1 MSKTI
6 SPAILAAQ
14 NLAIRYGPQV
24 VLKNATLNV
33 HQTDRIGLIGNNGSG
48 KSTLLK
54 IIAGDMQPD
63 SGSIS
68 RRKDIVIGYLPQNF
82 QLDSTKSVYENIVDG
97 AHDVI
102 DILRKYESL
111 PPTSEKR
118 RVLEEQIL
126 HRDGWNLE
134 NRIETAMHSLNVP
147 DKLRAI
153 DTLSGGEKRRVAL
166 CKAII
171 ARPDFLILDE
181 PTNHLD
187 TQSIEWIEEYLENY
201 SGACLFVTHDRYFLD
216 SIANRIVELV
226 NGECYSHD
234 GNYDDF
240 LLDKAERETQLETE
254 ERKRNSFL
262 RRELA
267 WVRRGARARRTKAK
281 SRLNAYFEAVDQKGP
296 EVEAEVD
303 LIIPPATGLGS
314 TILNLKQMGMEIG
327 GKKLFEGLDFN
338 FDKKRKL
345 GIIGRNG
352 LGKTTLLR
360 IILGELN
367 AATGSVVVGE
377 RTVFN
382 YIDQSR
388 VALND
393 ENTVV
398 QELGEGREWIMFGDE
413 RMKVWTYLRR
423 FLFADDRMNTK
434 VEKLS
439 GGERSRL
446 LLAKVLKN
454 GGNFLILD
462 EPTNDLDLATLR
474 ILEEALAA
482 FDGCVIAVSHDRYF
496 LNRVCNGILA
506 FEGDGKVHFS
516 EGDYSY
522 YIEKRTARENRE
534 LAESLITATPEK
546 QESRQKHQTNKLKWK
561 EAKELEAI
569 ENDIMH
575 AESEVARIETI
586 FASRDFYAK
595 RGEQTIQL
603 TEELAAAKMLIERL
617 YARWHEL
624 EEMKAGKN
632 LSDEK

>member
-6 SPAILAAQ
+6 SPIILAAQ
-14 NLAIRYGPQV
+14 NLAVRYGPQV
-24 VLKNATLNV
+24 VLRDATLNI
-33 HQTDRIGLIGNNGSG
+33 HQSNRIGLIGSNGSG
-48 KSTLLK
+48 KTTLLK
-54 IIAGDMQPD
+54 IIAGIMEPD
-63 SGSIS
+63 TGTIS
-68 RRKDIVIGYLPQNF
+68 RRKDIITGHLAQDF
-82 QLDSTKSVYENIVDG
+82 QLDATKSVYENIVDG

-102 DILRKYESL
+102 DIIREYESL
-111 PPTSEKR
+111 PHTSER
-118 RVLEEQIL
+118 RHSLEEQIHHL
-126 HRDGWNLE
+126 DGWNLE

-147 DKLRAI
+147 GKHRAI
-153 DTLSGGEKRRVAL
+153 DSLSGGEKRRVAL

-171 ARPDFLILDE
+171 SRPDFLILDE

-187 TQSIEWIEEYLENY
+187 TQSIEWVEEFLANY

-216 SIANRIVELV
+216 SIANRIVELE

-234 GNYDDF
+234 GNYNDF
-240 LLDKAERETQLETE
+240 LLDQAEREAQLETE
-254 ERKRNSFL
+254 ERKRNAFL

-281 SRLNAYFEAVDQKGP
+281 ARLNAYFEAADQKGP
-296 EVEAEVD
+296 EVQPEVE
-303 LIIPPATGLGS
+303 LIIPPAAGLGS
-314 TILNLKQMGMEIG
+314 TILNLKNLDMEIG
-327 GKKLFEGLDFN
+327 DKKLFEEVNFS

-360 IILGELN
+360 IILGELH
-367 AATGSVVVGE
+367 AVRGEVVVGE
-377 RTVFN
+377 RTAFN

-388 VALND
+388 VALDD
-393 ENTVV
+393 ENTVI
-398 QELGEGREWIMFGDE
+398 QELGEGRDWIMFGE
-413 RMKVWTYLRR
+413 EQMKVWTYLRR

-434 VEKLS
+434 VGKLS

-462 EPTNDLDLATLR
+462 EPTNDLDLTTLR

-482 FDGCVIAVSHDRYF
+482 FEGCIIAVSHDRYF

-506 FEGDGKVHFS
+506 FEGDGAVHFS
-516 EGDYSY
+516 EGDYDY
-522 YIEKRTARENRE
+522 YTEKRTVREQERKAYSDAAAPPLKKEARVKP
-534 LAESLITATPEK
+534 AAV
-546 QESRQKHQTNKLKWK
+546 KLKWK

-569 ENDIMH
+569 EQEILN
-575 AESEVARIETI
+575 AEAEAARIEAI
-586 FASRDFYAK
+586 FASPDFYEK
-595 RGEQTIQL
+595 YGSQTVQL
-603 TEELAAAKMLIERL
+603 TAELTAAKAAIERL

-624 EEMKAGKN
+624 EELKSGK
-632 LSDEK
+632 S

>member
-1 MSKTI
+1 MSKAI
-6 SPAILAAQ
+6 SPSILSAQ
-14 NLAIRYGPQV
+14 NLAVRYGPQT
-24 VLKNATLNV
+24 VLKNSTLNV
-33 HQTDRIGLIGNNGSG
+33 HQTDRIGLIGSNGSG

-54 IIAGDMQPD
+54 IIAGMIQPD

-68 RRKDIVIGYLPQNF
+68 RRRDIITGYLAQDF
-82 QLDSTKSVYENIVDG
+82 QLDSTKSVYENIVDS

-102 DILRKYESL
+102 DIIREYESL
-111 PPTSEKR
+111 PPTSER
-118 RVLEEQIL
+118 RHMLEEQIH

-147 DKLRAI
+147 QKHRAI

-166 CKAII
+166 CQAII
-171 ARPDFLILDE
+171 SRPDFLILDE

-187 TQSIEWIEEYLENY
+187 TQSIEWVEEFLENY

-216 SIANRIVELV
+216 SIANRIVELS
-226 NGECYSHD
+226 NGECTSHD
-234 GNYDDF
+234 GNYNDF
-240 LLDKAERETQLETE
+240 LLDKTEREAQLETE

-281 SRLNAYFEAVDQKGP
+281 SRLKAYFDTVEQKGP
-296 EVEAEVD
+296 ETAEEVE
-303 LIIPPATGLGS
+303 LIIPAPSGLG
-314 TILNLKQMGMEIG
+314 TMVLNLKNLGMDLG
-327 GKKLFEGLDFN
+327 GKKLFDGLDFK
-338 FDKKRKL
+338 FDRKRKL

-352 LGKTTLLR
+352 LGKTTLLK
-360 IILGELN
+360 IILEELQAAKGE
-367 AATGSVVVGE
+367 VVVGE

-393 ENTVV
+393 ENTVI
-398 QELGEGREWIMFGDE
+398 QELGEGREWILFGEE

-434 VEKLS
+434 VGKLS

-462 EPTNDLDLATLR
+462 EPTNDLDLPTLR
-474 ILEEALAA
+474 LLEEALAA
-482 FDGCVIAVSHDRYF
+482 FNGCVIVVSHDRYF

-516 EGDYSY
+516 EGDYDY
-522 YIEKRTARENRE
+522 YIEKRSVREAEAAAEVNTAVD
-534 LAESLITATPEK
+534 SKK
-546 QESRQKHQTNKLKWK
+546 QKPQAKGQTNKLKWK
-561 EAKELEAI
+561 EAKELETI
-569 ENDIMH
+569 EQDILN
-575 AESEVARIETI
+575 AEAEVERIEKI
-586 FASRDFYAK
+586 FALPDFYEKHGDQTVSLTAELSAAK
-595 RGEQTIQL
+595 ATVDRLYTRWHKL
-603 TEELAAAKMLIERL
+603 EELQ
-617 YARWHEL
+617 
-624 EEMKAGKN
+624 
-632 LSDEK
+632 S

>member
-1 MSKTI
+1 
-6 SPAILAAQ
+6 
-14 NLAIRYGPQV
+14 
-24 VLKNATLNV
+24 
-33 HQTDRIGLIGNNGSG
+33 
-48 KSTLLK
+48 
-54 IIAGDMQPD
+54 
-63 SGSIS
+63 
-68 RRKDIVIGYLPQNF
+68 
-82 QLDSTKSVYENIVDG
+82 
-97 AHDVI
+97 
-102 DILRKYESL
+102 
-111 PPTSEKR
+111 
-118 RVLEEQIL
+118 
-126 HRDGWNLE
+126 
-134 NRIETAMHSLNVP
+134 
-147 DKLRAI
+147 
-153 DTLSGGEKRRVAL
+153 
-166 CKAII
+166 
-171 ARPDFLILDE
+171 
-181 PTNHLD
+181 
-187 TQSIEWIEEYLENY
+187 
-201 SGACLFVTHDRYFLD
+201 
-216 SIANRIVELV
+216 V

-240 LLDKAERETQLETE
+240 LIDKAEREQQLETE
-254 ERKRNSFL
+254 EKKRASFL

-281 SRLNAYFEAVDQKGP
+281 SRLNAYFEAAEQKGP

-303 LIIPPATGLGS
+303 LIIPPAPGLGS
-314 TILNLKQMGMEIG
+314 TILNLKHVGMELG
-327 GKKLFEGLDFN
+327 GKKLFERLDFN
-338 FDKKRKL
+338 FDRKRKL

-360 IILGELN
+360 IILGELK
-367 AATGSVVVGE
+367 ASIGTIVVGE

-393 ENTVV
+393 EKSVI
-398 QELGEGREWIMFGDE
+398 QELGEGREWILFGGE

-496 LNRVCNGILA
+496 LNRICNGILA
-506 FEGDGKVHFS
+506 FEGNGKVHFS

-522 YIEKRTARENRE
+522 YLEKRDERETKAI
-534 LAESLITATPEK
+534 AESIITGAPEK
-546 QESRQKHQTNKLKWK
+546 IETRQKPQTTKMKWK
-561 EAKELEAI
+561 EAKELETI
-569 ENDIMH
+569 EHSIIQ
-575 AESEVARIETI
+575 AESEVARIEAI
-586 FASRDFYAK
+586 FASPDFYEK
-595 RGEQTIQL
+595 RGERTVQL
-603 TEELAAAKMLIERL
+603 SQELAAAKSEIERL

-624 EEMKAGKN
+624 EELKAGN
-632 LSDEK
+632 RE

>member
-6 SPAILAAQ
+6 SPSILSAQ
-14 NLAIRYGPQV
+14 NLAMRYGPQT
-24 VLKNATLNV
+24 VLKDATLNV

-68 RRKDIVIGYLPQNF
+68 RRRDILIGYLPQNF
-82 QLDSTKSVYENIVDG
+82 QLDSTKSVYENIVEG

-102 DILRKYESL
+102 EILREYESL

-118 RVLEEQIL
+118 HVLEEQIL

-147 DKLRAI
+147 DKQRAI

-171 ARPDFLILDE
+171 SRPDFLILDE

-240 LLDKAERETQLETE
+240 LIDKAEREMQLETE
-254 ERKRNSFL
+254 EKKRASFL

-281 SRLNAYFEAVDQKGP
+281 SRLHAYFEAVDQKGP
-296 EVEAEVD
+296 EVEIEVE
-303 LIIPPATGLGS
+303 LIIPPAPGLGS
-314 TILNLKQMGMEIG
+314 TILNLKQLGMELG

-338 FDKKRKL
+338 FDRKRKL

-367 AATGSVVVGE
+367 DATGSVVVGE

-398 QELGEGREWIMFGDE
+398 QELGEGREWIIFGEE

-446 LLAKVLKN
+446 LLAKVLKK

-522 YIEKRTARENRE
+522 YIEKRTARETE
-534 LAESLITATPEK
+534 ALAESIITAASGQ
-546 QESRQKHQTNKLKWK
+546 QETRQKPQPNKLKWK
-561 EAKELEAI
+561 EAKELEKI
-569 ENDIMH
+569 EQDIMN
-575 AESEVARIETI
+575 AESEVARIEAI
-586 FASRDFYAK
+586 FASPDFYEK
-595 RGEQTIQL
+595 RGDQTIQL
-603 TEELAAAKMLIERL
+603 TAELAAAKVLVERL

-624 EEMKAGKN
+624 EEIKAGN
-632 LSDEK
+632 RE

>member
-6 SPAILAAQ
+6 SPSILSAQ
-14 NLAIRYGPQV
+14 EISVRFGPQT
-24 VLKNATLNV
+24 VLKNAALNV
-33 HQTDRIGLIGNNGSG
+33 HQTDRIGLIGSNGSG

-54 IIAGDMQPD
+54 IIAGIMQPD

-68 RRKDIVIGYLPQNF
+68 RRRDIITGYLAQDC

-102 DILRKYESL
+102 DIIREYESL
-111 PPTSEKR
+111 LPTSEKR
-118 RVLEEQIL
+118 HILEEQIH

-147 DKLRAI
+147 AKHRTI
-153 DTLSGGEKRRVAL
+153 YSLSGGEKRRVVL
-166 CKAII
+166 CKAVIS
-171 ARPDFLILDE
+171 RPDFLILDE

-187 TQSIEWIEEYLENY
+187 TQSIEWVEEFLENY

-216 SIANRIVELV
+216 SIANRIVELS
-226 NGECYSHD
+226 NGECTSHD
-234 GNYDDF
+234 GNYNDF
-240 LLDKAERETQLETE
+240 LLDKAEREAQLETE
-254 ERKRNSFL
+254 EQKRNSFL

-281 SRLNAYFEAVDQKGP
+281 SRLKAYFDAVEQKGP
-296 EVEAEVD
+296 ETAEEVE
-303 LIIPPATGLGS
+303 LIIPQPSGLG
-314 TILNLKQMGMEIG
+314 TTVLNLKNLGMELG
-327 GKKLFEGLDFN
+327 GKKLFDRLDFK
-338 FDKKRKL
+338 FDRKRKL

-352 LGKTTLLR
+352 LGKTTLLK
-360 IILGELN
+360 IILGELQ
-367 AATGSVVVGE
+367 AATGEVVVGE

-393 ENTVV
+393 ENTVI
-398 QELGEGREWIMFGDE
+398 QELGDGREWIMFGEE

-434 VEKLS
+434 VGKLS

-462 EPTNDLDLATLR
+462 EPTNDLDLTTLR
-474 ILEEALAA
+474 VLEEALVA
-482 FDGCVIAVSHDRYF
+482 FNGCVIAVSHDRYF

-506 FEGDGKVHFS
+506 FEGDCKVHFS
-516 EGDYSY
+516 EGDYDY
-522 YIEKRTARENRE
+522 YIEKRDVRE
-534 LAESLITATPEK
+534 AEASAKVITAVAPKK
-546 QESRQKHQTNKLKWK
+546 QELRAKVQTYKLKWK
-561 EAKELEAI
+561 EAKELETI
-569 ENDIMH
+569 EQDILN
-575 AESEVARIETI
+575 AEAEVERIEKI
-586 FASRDFYAK
+586 FASPDFYEK
-595 RGEQTIQL
+595 HGDQTVSL
-603 TEELAAAKMLIERL
+603 SAELSAAKATVDRL
-617 YARWHEL
+617 YTRWHEL
-624 EEMKAGKN
+624 EE
-632 LSDEK
+632 LQS

>member
-6 SPAILAAQ
+6 SPIILSALDIAV
-14 NLAIRYGPQV
+14 RYGPQT
-24 VLKNATLNV
+24 VLKNATLNI
-33 HQTDRIGLIGNNGSG
+33 HQTDRIGLIGSNGSG

-54 IIAGDMQPD
+54 IVAGIMQPD
-63 SGSIS
+63 SGSIT
-68 RRKDIVIGYLPQNF
+68 RRKDIITGYLAQDF
-82 QLDSTKSVYENIVDG
+82 QLDSSKSVYENIVDS

-102 DILRKYESL
+102 DIIREYESL
-111 PPTSEKR
+111 PPTSER
-118 RVLEEQIL
+118 RHSLEEQIH

-147 DKLRAI
+147 EKHRAI

-166 CKAII
+166 CQAII
-171 ARPDFLILDE
+171 SRPDFLILDE

-187 TQSIEWIEEYLENY
+187 TQSIEWVEEFLADY

-216 SIANRIVELV
+216 SIANRIVELS
-226 NGECYSHD
+226 NGQCTSHE
-234 GNYDDF
+234 GNYNDY
-240 LLDKAERETQLETE
+240 LLDKTEREVQLETE

-281 SRLNAYFEAVDQKGP
+281 SRLKAYFDAVEQKGP
-296 EVEAEVD
+296 ETAEEVE
-303 LIIPPATGLGS
+303 LIIPTPSSLG
-314 TILNLKQMGMEIG
+314 TTVLNLKNLGMELG
-327 GKKLFEGLDFN
+327 GKRLFDGLDFK
-338 FDKKRKL
+338 FDRKRKL

-352 LGKTTLLR
+352 LGKTTLLK
-360 IILGELN
+360 IILGELQ
-367 AATGSVVVGE
+367 AAKGEVVVGE

-393 ENTVV
+393 ENTVI
-398 QELGEGREWIMFGDE
+398 QELGDGREWIMFGEE

-434 VEKLS
+434 VGKLS

-462 EPTNDLDLATLR
+462 EPTNDLDLPTLR
-474 ILEEALAA
+474 VLEEALAA
-482 FDGCVIAVSHDRYF
+482 FNGCVIAVSHDRYF

-506 FEGDGKVHFS
+506 FEGNCMVHFS
-516 EGDYSY
+516 EGDYDY
-522 YIEKRTARENRE
+522 YIEKRNVREADASVKVNTAV
-534 LAESLITATPEK
+534 APKK
-546 QESRQKHQTNKLKWK
+546 QESRVKAQTNKLKWK
-561 EAKELEAI
+561 EAKELETI
-569 ENDIMH
+569 EQDILNGE
-575 AESEVARIETI
+575 AEVERIEKI
-586 FASRDFYAK
+586 FASPDFYEKHGDQTVSLMAELSTAK
-595 RGEQTIQL
+595 GTV
-603 TEELAAAKMLIERL
+603 ERL

-624 EEMKAGKN
+624 EK
-632 LSDEK
+632 LQS

>member
-6 SPAILAAQ
+6 SPAILSAQ
-14 NLAIRYGPQV
+14 NLVVRCGPQA

-33 HQTDRIGLIGNNGSG
+33 HQTDRIGLIGSNGSG

-54 IIAGDMQPD
+54 IIAGMMQPD

-68 RRKDIVIGYLPQNF
+68 RRRDIITGYLAQDC

-102 DILRKYESL
+102 DIIREYESL
-111 PPTSEKR
+111 PPTSER
-118 RVLEEQIL
+118 RHILEEQIH

-147 DKLRAI
+147 EKHRAI
-153 DTLSGGEKRRVAL
+153 DSLSGGEKRRVVL

-171 ARPDFLILDE
+171 SRPDFLILDE

-187 TQSIEWIEEYLENY
+187 TQSIEWVEEFLENY

-216 SIANRIVELV
+216 SIANRIVELS
-226 NGECYSHD
+226 NGECTSHD
-234 GNYDDF
+234 GNYNDF
-240 LLDKAERETQLETE
+240 LLDKTEREAQLETE
-254 ERKRNSFL
+254 EQKRNSFL

-281 SRLNAYFEAVDQKGP
+281 SRLKAYFDAVEQKGP
-296 EVEAEVD
+296 ETTEEVE
-303 LIIPPATGLGS
+303 LIIPPPSGLG
-314 TILNLKQMGMEIG
+314 TTVLNLKNLGMELG
-327 GKKLFEGLDFN
+327 EKKLFDELDFK
-338 FDKKRKL
+338 FDRKRKL

-352 LGKTTLLR
+352 LGKTTLLK
-360 IILGELN
+360 IILGELQ
-367 AATGSVVVGE
+367 AAKGEVVVGE

-393 ENTVV
+393 ENTII
-398 QELGEGREWIMFGDE
+398 QELGDGREWILFGEE

-434 VEKLS
+434 VGKLS
-439 GGERSRL
+439 SGERSRL

-462 EPTNDLDLATLR
+462 EPTNDLDLPTLR
-474 ILEEALAA
+474 VLEEALVA
-482 FDGCVIAVSHDRYF
+482 FNGCVIAVSHDRYF

-516 EGDYSY
+516 EGDYDY
-522 YIEKRTARENRE
+522 YIEKRNAREAKTSAKVN
-534 LAESLITATPEK
+534 TAVTPKK
-546 QESRQKHQTNKLKWK
+546 QELQVKVQTNKLKWK
-561 EAKELEAI
+561 EAKELETI
-569 ENDIMH
+569 EQDILN
-575 AESEVARIETI
+575 AEAEVERIEKI
-586 FASRDFYAK
+586 FASPDFYEK
-595 RGEQTIQL
+595 HGYQTVSL
-603 TEELAAAKMLIERL
+603 TAELSAAKAIVDRL
-617 YARWHEL
+617 YTRWHEL
-624 EEMKAGKN
+624 EE
-632 LSDEK
+632 LQS

>member
-6 SPAILAAQ
+6 SPSILSAQ
-14 NLAIRYGPQV
+14 NLAMRYGPQT
-24 VLKNATLNV
+24 VLKDATLNV

-68 RRKDIVIGYLPQNF
+68 RRRDILIGYLPQNF
-82 QLDSTKSVYENIVDG
+82 QLDSTKSVYENIVEG

-102 DILRKYESL
+102 EILREYESL

-118 RVLEEQIL
+118 HVLEEQIL

-147 DKLRAI
+147 DKQRAI

-171 ARPDFLILDE
+171 SRPDFLILDE

-240 LLDKAERETQLETE
+240 LIDKAEREMQLETE
-254 ERKRNSFL
+254 EKKRASFL

-281 SRLNAYFEAVDQKGP
+281 SRLHAYFEAVDQKGP
-296 EVEAEVD
+296 EVEIEVE
-303 LIIPPATGLGS
+303 LIIPPAPGLGS
-314 TILNLKQMGMEIG
+314 TILNLKQLGMELG

-338 FDKKRKL
+338 FDRKRKL

-367 AATGSVVVGE
+367 DATGSVVVGE

-398 QELGEGREWIMFGDE
+398 QELGEGREWIIFGEE

-446 LLAKVLKN
+446 LLAKVLKK

-474 ILEEALAA
+474 ILEEALAG

-496 LNRVCNGILA
+496 LNRICNGILA

-522 YIEKRTARENRE
+522 YIEKRTARETE
-534 LAESLITATPEK
+534 ALAESIITAASGQ
-546 QESRQKHQTNKLKWK
+546 QETRQKPQPNKLKWK
-561 EAKELEAI
+561 EAKELEKI
-569 ENDIMH
+569 EQDIMN
-575 AESEVARIETI
+575 AESEVARIEAI
-586 FASRDFYAK
+586 FASPDFYEK
-595 RGEQTIQL
+595 RGDQTIQL
-603 TEELAAAKMLIERL
+603 TAELAAAKVLVERL

-624 EEMKAGKN
+624 EEIKAGN
-632 LSDEK
+632 RE

>member
-6 SPAILAAQ
+6 SPSILSAQ
-14 NLAIRYGPQV
+14 DIVVRYGPQT

-33 HQTDRIGLIGNNGSG
+33 HQTDRIGLIGSNGSG

-68 RRKDIVIGYLPQNF
+68 RRRDIITGYLPQNF
-82 QLDSTKSVYENIVDG
+82 QLDPTKSVYENIVEG

-118 RVLEEQIL
+118 HVLEEQIL

-147 DKLRAI
+147 DKQRAI

-171 ARPDFLILDE
+171 SRPDFLILDE

-240 LLDKAERETQLETE
+240 LIDKAEREIQLETE
-254 ERKRNSFL
+254 EKKRASFL

-296 EVEAEVD
+296 EVEAEVE
-303 LIIPPATGLGS
+303 LIIPPAQGLGS
-314 TILNLKQMGMEIG
+314 TILNLRHIGMELG

-338 FDKKRKL
+338 FDRKRKL

-360 IILGELN
+360 IILGKLN
-367 AATGSVVVGE
+367 AVTGNIVIGE
-377 RTVFN
+377 KTVFN

-388 VALND
+388 VALNN

-398 QELGEGREWIMFGDE
+398 QELGEGREWIMFGEE

-482 FDGCVIAVSHDRYF
+482 FDGCVVAVSHDRYF

-522 YIEKRTARENRE
+522 YIEKRTARENIA
-534 LAESLITATPEK
+534 LAESIITAAPEK
-546 QESRQKHQTNKLKWK
+546 QDIRQKPQTNKLKWK
-561 EAKELEAI
+561 ETKELETI
-569 ENDIMH
+569 EKDIIN
-575 AESEVARIETI
+575 AESEVARIEAI
-586 FASRDFYAK
+586 FASPDFYEK
-595 RGEQTIQL
+595 RGEQTVQL
-603 TEELAAAKMLIERL
+603 TAELAAAKVLVERL

-624 EEMKAGKN
+624 EEIKVGKK
-632 LSDEK
+632 SV

>member
-6 SPAILAAQ
+6 SPVILAAQ
-14 NLAIRYGPQV
+14 NLAMRYGPQV
-24 VLKNATLNV
+24 VLKSATLNI
-33 HQTDRIGLIGNNGSG
+33 HQSDRIGLIGSNGSG

-54 IIAGDMQPD
+54 IIAGVMQPD

-68 RRKDIVIGYLPQNF
+68 RRNDIITGYLAQDF
-82 QLDSTKSVYENIVDG
+82 QLDTAKSIYENILDG

-102 DILRKYESL
+102 EILREYESL
-111 PPTSEKR
+111 PHTSEKR
-118 RVLEEQIL
+118 HILEEQIL
-126 HRDGWNLE
+126 HLDGWNLE
-134 NRIETAMHSLNVP
+134 NRIEKAMHSLNVP
-147 DKLRAI
+147 EKHRAI
-153 DTLSGGEKRRVAL
+153 NSLSGGEKRRVAL

-171 ARPDFLILDE
+171 SRPDFLILDE

-187 TQSIEWIEEYLENY
+187 TQSIEWVEEFLANY

-216 SIANRIVELV
+216 SIANRIIELS
-226 NGECYSHD
+226 NGECYSHI
-234 GNYDDF
+234 GNYNDF
-240 LLDKAERETQLETE
+240 LLDQAEREAQLETE

-281 SRLNAYFEAVDQKGP
+281 ARLKAYFETVDQKNP
-296 EVEAEVD
+296 EVESEVE

-314 TILNLKQMGMEIG
+314 TILNLKNLSMELG
-327 GKKLFEGLDFN
+327 GKKLFNGLNFN
-338 FDKKRKL
+338 FDRKRKL

-352 LGKTTLLR
+352 LGKTTLLK
-360 IILGELN
+360 IILSELQAAKGE
-367 AATGSVVVGE
+367 VVVGE

-393 ENTVV
+393 ENTVI
-398 QELGEGREWIMFGDE
+398 QELGDGREWIMFGE
-413 RMKVWTYLRR
+413 EQMKVWTYLRR

-462 EPTNDLDLATLR
+462 EPTNDLDLTTLR
-474 ILEEALAA
+474 IMEEALVT
-482 FDGCVIAVSHDRYF
+482 FGGCLIAVSHDRYF

-516 EGDYSY
+516 EGDYDY
-522 YIEKRTARENRE
+522 YLEKRTARE
-534 LAESLITATPEK
+534 AETEAKSNAAVLPKK
-546 QESRQKHQTNKLKWK
+546 QETRVKPATNKLKWK
-561 EAKELEAI
+561 EAKELETI
-569 ENDIMH
+569 EQDILQ
-575 AESEVARIETI
+575 AESEVVRIESI
-586 FASRDFYAK
+586 FASPDFYAK
-595 RGEQTIQL
+595 HGDQTVQL
-603 TEELAAAKMLIERL
+603 TAELAIAKDATERL

-624 EEMKAGKN
+624 EELRSGKN
-632 LSDEK
+632 

>member
-6 SPAILAAQ
+6 SPIILASQ
-14 NLAIRYGPQV
+14 DLAVRYGPQV
-24 VLKNATLNV
+24 VLKSATLNI

-68 RRKDIVIGYLPQNF
+68 RRRDIVIGYLTQDF
-82 QLDSTKSVYENIVDG
+82 QLDSTKSVYDNIMEG

-102 DILRKYESL
+102 DIFREYESL

-118 RVLEEQIL
+118 HILEEQIL

-147 DKLRAI
+147 DKQRAI

-171 ARPDFLILDE
+171 SRPDFLILDE

-296 EVEAEVD
+296 ETEAEVE
-303 LIIPPATGLGS
+303 LIIPPAPGLGT
-314 TILNLKQMGMEIG
+314 TILNLKQLGMEIN

-338 FDKKRKL
+338 FDRKRKL

-360 IILGELN
+360 IILGELGASAGN
-367 AATGSVVVGE
+367 LTVGE
-377 RTVFN
+377 RTVLN

-393 ENTVV
+393 ENTVI
-398 QELGEGREWIMFGDE
+398 QELGEGREWILFGGE
-413 RMKVWTYLRR
+413 RMKVWSYLRR

-434 VEKLS
+434 VGKLS

-506 FEGDGKVHFS
+506 FEGGGKVHFS

-522 YIEKRTARENRE
+522 YIEKRSARETQG
-534 LAESLITATPEK
+534 LAQPLLSAQPEK
-546 QESRQKHQTNKLKWK
+546 QETRPKPQIMKLKWK
-561 EAKELEAI
+561 EAKELESI
-569 ENDIMH
+569 EHDIVQ
-575 AESEVARIETI
+575 AESEVARIEEI
-586 FASRDFYAK
+586 FASPDFYEK
-595 RGEQTIQL
+595 RGDRTVQL
-603 TEELAAAKMLIERL
+603 TEELAVAKAIIERL
-617 YARWHEL
+617 YKRWHEL
-624 EEMKAGKN
+624 EEIKAGN
-632 LSDEK
+632 GE